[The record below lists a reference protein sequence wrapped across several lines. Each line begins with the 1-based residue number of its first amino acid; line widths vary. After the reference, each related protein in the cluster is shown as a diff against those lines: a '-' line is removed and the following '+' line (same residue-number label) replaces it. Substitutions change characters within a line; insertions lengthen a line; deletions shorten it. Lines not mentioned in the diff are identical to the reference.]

1 MQWHYAF
8 GSWYKTCM
16 KRPVAWLST
25 LTFLTVVGLGN
36 RVPAAGQGK
45 ALTKPIAST
54 TPQFLRDVAP
64 ILDKKGCSV
73 AACHG
78 KFGGRGGLQLSLL
91 TLSPEDDYDPLVR
104 GGRGRRVNFVEPG
117 KSLLLEKATNT
128 LGHAGGERFK
138 VGSPEY
144 KTLFNW
150 IAAGAPYDAKNDPK
164 LAQLI
169 VTPPQTVLPKVG
181 AKAPLRVIAAFS
193 DGTRQDVTQS
203 ANYESSDTAVLEVS
217 DTGVVTGK
225 RWGGTGV
232 VVRYLGNVQAAFFTL
247 PRENK
252 GENKGGDRAKYPSLT
267 PTNYIDDLVYANL
280 RRMNVTPSRLTND
293 TEFLRRV
300 SLDLRGILPTESEI
314 TNFSGDKSNSS
325 DKRNKIIDTYL
336 DSPEFVDIR
345 TLRLADML
353 RIHPRNIGGNI
364 QGERGAALFNE
375 FVRDA
380 VAENMPYNEFVRK
393 VLTIRGA
400 TVQNGATNFY
410 RIERSSEGR
419 METVAQAFL
428 GQRMACARCHK
439 HPFDRWT
446 TDNYWNFAAFFGK
459 VGVKNTEIEN
469 EQEIFYAPNANV
481 INQSVT
487 GKKGQVA
494 PPTFLGDTQ
503 PLDIT
508 TKVASLSSFSSFQD
522 KIPSNNYVDRLA
534 DWCVSPQNP
543 YFAKATVNRLWSHYL
558 GRGVIHPVDDMR
570 ATTPPAV
577 PGLLEAMAKDFVAH
591 HYDTKQLIR
600 TILQSKIYQTSSEV
614 NATNALDNQFFSR
627 FYPRPMISQVLLDA
641 MNQATGV
648 KEQFGDFPVESRVV
662 QLNLPVNSYFLD
674 TFGRSHREFLANLE
688 PKVEP
693 TLVQTLHILNS
704 PYVEN
709 KVRNNSG
716 TVASLLADKTL
727 TDAQLIKTLYIRT
740 LSRDPSPEELTSIL
754 AYFKSAPSR
763 AEATQDLM
771 WALISS
777 REFYFVS

>member
-1 MQWHYAF
+1 MVQSIPDFRFCFLPKYPYL
-8 GSWYKTCM
+8 WYNRRM
-16 KRPVAWLST
+16 KRSLWWLSPMV
-25 LTFLTVVGLGN
+25 LLGVVSVGSSAQKSA
-36 RVPAAGQGK
+36 P
-45 ALTKPIAST
+45 
-54 TPQFLRDVAP
+54 TPLFLRDVAP

-104 GGRGRRVNFVEPG
+104 GGRGRRVNFVEPQ
-117 KSLLLEKATNT
+117 KSLLLQKATNAI
-128 LGHAGGERFK
+128 GHMGGERFK

-144 KTLFNW
+144 NTMLRW

-164 LAQLI
+164 LATLT
-169 VTPPQTVLPKVG
+169 VTPAKVVLSSVG
-181 AKAPLRVIAAFS
+181 AKTSLKVIAEFT
-193 DGTRQDVTQS
+193 DGTKQDVTS
-203 ANYESSDTAVLEVS
+203 EANYESSDTAVVEVNEK
-217 DTGVVTGK
+217 GVVTGK

-232 VVRYLGNVQAAFFTL
+232 VVRYLGTVQAAFFTL
-247 PRENK
+247 PRA
-252 GENKGGDRAKYPSLT
+252 DSAAYPKLT
-267 PTNYIDDLVYANL
+267 SNNYIDEKVYNQL
-280 RRMNVTPSRLTND
+280 KQMNVVPSRLTTD
-293 TEFLRRV
+293 AEFLRRV
-300 SLDLRGILPTESEI
+300 SLDLRGILPTDTEI
-314 TNFSGDKSNSS
+314 SKFIEDKAAN
-325 DKRNKIIDTYL
+325 KRNAIIGNYL
-336 DSPEFVDIR
+336 ESPEFVDVR
-345 TLRLADML
+345 TLRLSDML

-364 QGERGAALFNE
+364 QGERGAALFTE

-380 VAENMPYNEFVRK
+380 VAENMPYDQFVK
-393 VLTIRGA
+393 KILTIRGN

-459 VGVKNTEIEN
+459 VGVKGTDIEN
-469 EQEIFYAPNANV
+469 ENEIFYAPNANV

-494 PPTFLGDTQ
+494 PPTFLGDSK

-508 TKVASLSSFSSFQD
+508 STVASLQPQ
-522 KIPSNNYVDRLA
+522 ILSNNYVDRLA
-534 DWCVSPQNP
+534 NWCVAPKNP

-558 GRGVIHPVDDMR
+558 GRGVMHPVDDMR

-577 PGLLEAMAKDFVAH
+577 PGLLDAMATDFVAH
-591 HYDTKQLIR
+591 GYDMKYMIR
-600 TILQSKIYQTSSEV
+600 TIMQSKTYQTSSEV

-627 FYPRPMISQVLLDA
+627 FYPRAMMGPVLLDV
-641 MNQATGV
+641 MNQATGT
-648 KEQFGDFPVESRVV
+648 KEQFGDFPLETRVA
-662 QLNLPVNSYFLD
+662 QLNLPINSYFLD

-693 TLVQTLHILNS
+693 TLIQTLHILNS
-704 PYVEN
+704 PYIEN
-709 KVRNNSG
+709 KVRNGGG
-716 TVASLLADKTL
+716 TVASLLADKAQ
-727 TDAQLIKTLYIRT
+727 TDESVIKSLYRRT
-740 LSRDPSPEELTSIL
+740 FSRDPSPQELASTL
-754 AYFKSAPSR
+754 AYFKSAPNR
-763 AEATQDLM
+763 AEAAQDLM
-771 WALISS
+771 WALISA